1 MTNITQIGLDVVVD
15 HLEERYQVTRCA
27 WTQGSDAL
35 TGMDEMVN
43 DLRSSVRVRHY
54 S

>member
-1 MTNITQIGLDVVVD
+1 MTSTTQIGLDVVVD
-15 HLEERYQVTRCA
+15 HLEEQYQVTRCA

-35 TGMDEMVN
+35 TRIVN
-43 DLRSSVRVRHY
+43 DFKSSIRVRHY